1 MQINIKLVNN
11 HRRKTQMILNKET
24 RFSTIG
30 NFNETETD
38 KMIIEGYA
46 IVFNQ
51 ETMIGDSEYGF
62 KEVIDS
68 RALDEANLKDVPLK
82 YNHTDNRLIL
92 ARTRNGSLTLEVD
105 EFGLKVRAELIDT
118 QSNRD
123 VYKSIEAGLL
133 DKMSFAFTV
142 KGQSWDRTGDIP
154 KRTITQI
161 DRLYDV
167 SVVDLPAYEGTS
179 IDAIARSLE
188 LADAEIKA
196 LENEKDEAAR
206 MVIRKRL
213 KLKTN
218 I

>member
-1 MQINIKLVNN
+1 MKM
-11 HRRKTQMILNKET
+11 TLNKET
-24 RFSTIG
+24 RFSTIEK
-30 NFNETETD
+30 FDSESKEA
-38 KMIIEGYA
+38 MIVEGYA

-62 KEVIDS
+62 IEVIDD
-68 RALDEANLKDVPLK
+68 RALDTTNFKDVPLK

-92 ARTRNGSLTLEVD
+92 ARTRNGSLTLKVD

-142 KGQSWDRTGDIP
+142 KEQSWDRTGDIP

-188 LADAEIKA
+188 LADARIKA
-196 LENEKDEAAR
+196 LENEKDEETKA
-206 MVIRKRL
+206 VIRKRL

-218 I
+218 D

>member
-1 MQINIKLVNN
+1 M
-11 HRRKTQMILNKET
+11 TLNKET
-24 RFSTIG
+24 RFSTIEKFDG
-30 NFNETETD
+30 ESKEA
-38 KMIIEGYA
+38 MIVEGYA

-51 ETMIGDSEYGF
+51 ETMIGDSKYGF
-62 KEVIDS
+62 IEVIDD
-68 RALDEANLKDVPLK
+68 RALDTTNFKDVPLK

-92 ARTRNGSLTLEVD
+92 ARTRNGSLTLKVD

-142 KGQSWDRTGDIP
+142 KEQSWDRTGDIP

-188 LADAEIKA
+188 LADARIKA
-196 LENEKDEAAR
+196 LENEKDEETKA
-206 MVIRKRL
+206 VIRKRL

-218 I
+218 D

>member
-1 MQINIKLVNN
+1 ML
-11 HRRKTQMILNKET
+11 TNKEV
-24 RFSTIG
+24 RFSTIDG
-30 NFNETETD
+30 KSTD
-38 KMIIEGYA
+38 EAEKMIIEGYA

-51 ETMIGDSEYGF
+51 ETLIGDREHGF
-62 KEVIDS
+62 TEVIDKRS
-68 RALDEANLKDVPLK
+68 LDGADLEDVPLK

-92 ARTRNGSLTLEVD
+92 ARTRNGSLTFQID
-105 EFGLKVRAELIDT
+105 DHGLKIRAELIDT

-123 VYKSIEAGLL
+123 VYKSIVAGLL

-142 KGQSWDRTGDIP
+142 KSQSWDRSGDVP

-179 IDAIARSLE
+179 IDALTRSLE
-188 LADAEIKA
+188 IADAELGA
-196 LENEKDEAAR
+196 LENVKNEQMRK
-206 MVIRKRL
+206 VIRKRL

>member
-1 MQINIKLVNN
+1 M
-11 HRRKTQMILNKET
+11 TLNKET
-24 RFSTIG
+24 RFSTIEKFDG
-30 NFNETETD
+30 ESKEA
-38 KMIIEGYA
+38 MIVEGYA

-62 KEVIDS
+62 IEVIDD
-68 RALDEANLKDVPLK
+68 RALDTTNFKDVPLK

-92 ARTRNGSLTLEVD
+92 ARTRNGSLTLKVD

-142 KGQSWDRTGDIP
+142 KSQSWDRSGDIP
-154 KRTITQI
+154 KRVITEI

-179 IDAIARSLE
+179 IEALARSLE
-188 LADAEIKA
+188 IADAELRA
-196 LENEKDEAAR
+196 LDNVKTEQLKE
-206 MVIRKRL
+206 VIRKRL

>member
-1 MQINIKLVNN
+1 MLK
-11 HRRKTQMILNKET
+11 NKEV
-24 RFSTIG
+24 RFSTIEG
-30 NFNETETD
+30 KSPDEAE

-51 ETMIGDSEYGF
+51 ETLIGDKEHGF
-62 KEVIDS
+62 TEVIDQRS
-68 RALDEANLKDVPLK
+68 LEGADLQDVPLK

-92 ARTRNGSLTLEVD
+92 ARTRNGSLTFQID
-105 EFGLKVRAELIDT
+105 DHGLKIRAELIDT

-123 VYKSIEAGLL
+123 VYKSIVAGLL

-142 KGQSWDRTGDIP
+142 KSQSWDRSGEVP

-179 IDAIARSLE
+179 IDALTRSLE
-188 LADAEIKA
+188 IADAEIRA
-196 LENEKDEAAR
+196 LDNVKNEQKR
-206 MVIRKRL
+206 LVLRKRL

-218 I
+218 K

>member
-1 MQINIKLVNN
+1 MNN
-11 HRRKTQMILNKET
+11 NKEV
-24 RFSTIG
+24 RFSTIESK
-30 NFNETETD
+30 NSDENE
-38 KMIIEGYA
+38 KMIVEGYA

-51 ETMIGDSEYGF
+51 ETLIGDSEYGF
-62 KEVIDS
+62 IEVIDHK
-68 RALDEANLKDVPLK
+68 ALEGANLQDVPLK

-92 ARTRNGSLTLEVD
+92 ARTRNGSLTFNID
-105 EFGLKVRAELIDT
+105 NYGLKIRAELIDT

-123 VYKSIEAGLL
+123 VYKSIGAGLL

-142 KGQSWDRTGDIP
+142 KGQSWDRSGKVP

-161 DRLYDV
+161 DRLFDV

-188 LADAEIKA
+188 IADAEIRA
-196 LENEKDEAAR
+196 LENAKNEQIRK
-206 MVIRKRL
+206 VIRKRL

-218 I
+218 N

>member
-1 MQINIKLVNN
+1 MLK
-11 HRRKTQMILNKET
+11 NKEV
-24 RFSTIG
+24 RFSTIEG
-30 NFNETETD
+30 KSPDEAE

-51 ETMIGDSEYGF
+51 ETLIGDREHGF
-62 KEVIDS
+62 TEVIDKRS
-68 RALDEANLKDVPLK
+68 LDGTDLEDVPLK

-92 ARTRNGSLTLEVD
+92 ARTRNGSLTFQID
-105 EFGLKVRAELIDT
+105 DHGLKIRAELIDT

-123 VYKSIEAGLL
+123 VYKSIVAGLL

-142 KGQSWDRTGDIP
+142 KSQSWDRSGEVP

-179 IDAIARSLE
+179 IDALTRSLE
-188 LADAEIKA
+188 IADAELGA
-196 LENEKDEAAR
+196 LENVKNEQMR
-206 MVIRKRL
+206 QVIRKRL

>member
-1 MQINIKLVNN
+1 ML
-11 HRRKTQMILNKET
+11 TNKEV
-24 RFSTIG
+24 RFSSIDG
-30 NFNETETD
+30 KSTD
-38 KMIIEGYA
+38 DKEKMIIEGYA

-51 ETMIGDSEYGF
+51 ETLIGDREHGF
-62 KEVIDS
+62 TEVIDKRS
-68 RALDEANLKDVPLK
+68 LDGADLEDVPLK

-92 ARTRNGSLTLEVD
+92 ARTRNGSLTFQID
-105 EFGLKVRAELIDT
+105 DHGLKIRAELIDT

-123 VYKSIEAGLL
+123 VYKSIAAGLL

-142 KGQSWDRTGDIP
+142 KSQSWDRSGDVP

-179 IDAIARSLE
+179 IDALARSLE
-188 LADAEIKA
+188 IADAELGA
-196 LENEKDEAAR
+196 LENVKNEQIR
-206 MVIRKRL
+206 QVIRKRL

>member
-1 MQINIKLVNN
+1 MLK
-11 HRRKTQMILNKET
+11 NKEV
-24 RFSTIG
+24 RFSTIEG
-30 NFNETETD
+30 KSPDEAE

-51 ETMIGDSEYGF
+51 ETLIGDREHGF
-62 KEVIDS
+62 TEVIDKRS
-68 RALDEANLKDVPLK
+68 LDGADLEDVPLK

-92 ARTRNGSLTLEVD
+92 ARTRNGSLSFQID
-105 EFGLKVRAELIDT
+105 DHGLKIRAELIDT

-123 VYKSIEAGLL
+123 VYKSIAAGLL

-142 KGQSWDRTGDIP
+142 KSQSWDRSGDVP

-179 IDAIARSLE
+179 IDALTRSLE
-188 LADAEIKA
+188 IADAELGA
-196 LENEKDEAAR
+196 LANVKNEQMR
-206 MVIRKRL
+206 QVIRKRL

-218 I
+218 K

>member
-1 MQINIKLVNN
+1 M
-11 HRRKTQMILNKET
+11 TLNKET
-24 RFSTIG
+24 RFSTIEK
-30 NFNETETD
+30 FDSESKEA
-38 KMIIEGYA
+38 MIVEGYA

-51 ETMIGDSEYGF
+51 ETMIGNSEYGF
-62 KEVIDS
+62 IEVIDD
-68 RALDEANLKDVPLK
+68 RALDTTNFKDVPLK

-92 ARTRNGSLTLEVD
+92 ARTRNGSLTLKVD

-142 KGQSWDRTGDIP
+142 KEQSWDRTGDIP

-188 LADAEIKA
+188 LADARIKA
-196 LENEKDEAAR
+196 LENEKDEETKA
-206 MVIRKRL
+206 VIRKRL

-218 I
+218 D

>member
-1 MQINIKLVNN
+1 ML
-11 HRRKTQMILNKET
+11 TNKEV
-24 RFSTIG
+24 RFSTIDG
-30 NFNETETD
+30 KSTD
-38 KMIIEGYA
+38 EAEKMIIEGYA

-51 ETMIGDSEYGF
+51 ETLIGDREHGF
-62 KEVIDS
+62 TEVIDKRS
-68 RALDEANLKDVPLK
+68 LDGADLEDVPLK

-92 ARTRNGSLTLEVD
+92 ARTRNGSLTFQID
-105 EFGLKVRAELIDT
+105 DRGLKIRDELIDT

-123 VYKSIEAGLL
+123 VYKSIVAGLL

-142 KGQSWDRTGDIP
+142 KSQSWDRSGDVP

-179 IDAIARSLE
+179 IDALTRSLE
-188 LADAEIKA
+188 IADAEIRA
-196 LENEKDEAAR
+196 LDNVINEQMR
-206 MVIRKRL
+206 LVLRKRL

-218 I
+218 K

>member
-1 MQINIKLVNN
+1 MLK
-11 HRRKTQMILNKET
+11 NKEV
-24 RFSTIG
+24 RFSTIEG
-30 NFNETETD
+30 KNPDEAE

-51 ETMIGDSEYGF
+51 ETLIGDREHGF
-62 KEVIDS
+62 TEVIDKRS
-68 RALDEANLKDVPLK
+68 LDGADLEDVPLK

-92 ARTRNGSLTLEVD
+92 ARTRNGSLTFQID
-105 EFGLKVRAELIDT
+105 DHGLKIRAELIDT

-123 VYKSIEAGLL
+123 VYQSIVAGLL

-142 KGQSWDRTGDIP
+142 KSQSWDRSGEVP

-179 IDAIARSLE
+179 IDALARSLE
-188 LADAEIKA
+188 IADAELGA
-196 LENEKDEAAR
+196 LENVKNEQIR
-206 MVIRKRL
+206 QVMRKRL

>member
-1 MQINIKLVNN
+1 MK
-11 HRRKTQMILNKET
+11 LNKET
-24 RFSTIG
+24 RFSALDHI
-30 NFNETETD
+30 NEGEPE

-46 IVFNQ
+46 IIFNQ
-51 ETMIGDSEYGF
+51 ETLIGDSEYGF
-62 KEVIDS
+62 IESIDS
-68 RALDEANLKDVPLK
+68 RALDGANLKDVPLK

-92 ARTRNGSLTLEVD
+92 ARTRNGSLTLTID
-105 EFGLKVRAELIDT
+105 EFGLLVRAELIDT

-133 DKMSFAFTV
+133 DKMSFAFSV
-142 KGQSWDRTGDIP
+142 KSQSWDRTGDIP
-154 KRTITQI
+154 KRIITQI

-179 IDAIARSLE
+179 IEAVARSLE

-196 LENEKDEAAR
+196 LENVKVEATKA
-206 MVIRKRL
+206 VIRKRL

-218 I
+218 E

>member
-1 MQINIKLVNN
+1 M
-11 HRRKTQMILNKET
+11 TLNKET
-24 RFSTIG
+24 RFSTIEK
-30 NFNETETD
+30 FDSESKEA
-38 KMIIEGYA
+38 MIVEGYA

-62 KEVIDS
+62 IEVIDD
-68 RALDEANLKDVPLK
+68 RALDTTNFKDVPLK

-92 ARTRNGSLTLEVD
+92 ARTRNGSLTLKVD

-142 KGQSWDRTGDIP
+142 KEQSWDRTGDIP

-188 LADAEIKA
+188 LADARIKA
-196 LENEKDEAAR
+196 LENEKDEETKA
-206 MVIRKRL
+206 VIRKRL

-218 I
+218 D

>member
-1 MQINIKLVNN
+1 MKM
-11 HRRKTQMILNKET
+11 TLNKET
-24 RFSTIG
+24 RFSTIEKFDG
-30 NFNETETD
+30 ESKEA
-38 KMIIEGYA
+38 MIVEGYA

-51 ETMIGDSEYGF
+51 ETMIGNSEYGF
-62 KEVIDS
+62 IEVIDD
-68 RALDEANLKDVPLK
+68 RALDTTNFKDVPLK

-92 ARTRNGSLTLEVD
+92 ARTRNGSLTLKVD

-142 KGQSWDRTGDIP
+142 KEQSWDRTGDIP

-188 LADAEIKA
+188 LADARIKA
-196 LENEKDEAAR
+196 LENEKDEETKA
-206 MVIRKRL
+206 VIRKRL

-218 I
+218 D

>member
-1 MQINIKLVNN
+1 MK
-11 HRRKTQMILNKET
+11 LNKEI
-24 RFSTIG
+24 RFSALDHI
-30 NFNETETD
+30 NEAEPE

-46 IVFNQ
+46 VIFNQ
-51 ETMIGDSEYGF
+51 QTLIGDTEYGF
-62 KEVIDS
+62 IETIDAH
-68 RALDEANLKDVPLK
+68 ALDGANLKDVPLK

-92 ARTRNGSLTLEVD
+92 ARTRNDSLILEVD
-105 EFGLKVRAELIDT
+105 DFGLKIRAELIDT

-133 DKMSFAFTV
+133 DKMSFAFSV
-142 KGQSWDRTGDIP
+142 KEQSWDRTGEIP

-179 IDAIARSLE
+179 IDAVARSLE

-196 LENEKDEAAR
+196 LDNVKAEATKA
-206 MVIRKRL
+206 VIRKRL

-218 I
+218 E

>member
-1 MQINIKLVNN
+1 M
-11 HRRKTQMILNKET
+11 TLNKET
-24 RFSTIG
+24 RFSTIEKFDG
-30 NFNETETD
+30 ESKEA
-38 KMIIEGYA
+38 MIVEGYA

-62 KEVIDS
+62 IEVIDD
-68 RALDEANLKDVPLK
+68 RALDTTNFKDVPLK

-92 ARTRNGSLTLEVD
+92 ARTRNGSLTLKVD

-142 KGQSWDRTGDIP
+142 KEQSWDRTGDIP

-188 LADAEIKA
+188 LADARIKA
-196 LENEKDEAAR
+196 LENEKDEETKA
-206 MVIRKRL
+206 VIRKRL

-218 I
+218 D

>member
-1 MQINIKLVNN
+1 MLK
-11 HRRKTQMILNKET
+11 NKEV
-24 RFSTIG
+24 RFSTIEG
-30 NFNETETD
+30 KSPDEAE
-38 KMIIEGYA
+38 KMVIEGYA

-51 ETMIGDSEYGF
+51 ETLIGDREHGF
-62 KEVIDS
+62 TEGIDQRS
-68 RALDEANLKDVPLK
+68 LEGADLQDVPLK

-92 ARTRNGSLTLEVD
+92 ARTRNGSLTFQID
-105 EFGLKVRAELIDT
+105 DHGLKIRAELIDT

-123 VYKSIEAGLL
+123 VYQSIVAGLL

-142 KGQSWDRTGDIP
+142 KSQSWDRSGEVP

-179 IDAIARSLE
+179 IDALARSLE
-188 LADAEIKA
+188 IADAELGA
-196 LENEKDEAAR
+196 LENVKNEQIR
-206 MVIRKRL
+206 QVMRKRL